1 MRSSEDSAN
10 AAPGKT
16 VHSKLPDTDLS
27 SVRRVEL
34 GKDFVVMVSPLI
46 QVATLYDKSGLR
58 VFGGASRS
66 SG

>member
-1 MRSSEDSAN
+1 MRSSEDSAK
-10 AAPGKT
+10 ATPGKT

-46 QVATLYDKSGLR
+46 QVATLYDKLCFG

-66 SG
+66 NG

>member
-10 AAPGKT
+10 AALGKT

-34 GKDFVVMVSPLI
+34 GMDFDLMIGRLI
-46 QVATLYDKSGLR
+46 QVATLYDKSGLC
-58 VFGGASRS
+58 VLGGASRS
-66 SG
+66 SS